1 MDNLATR
8 FVNGMTKEQKTDLYR
23 ILAGAAF
30 FILGEVFSHTVP
42 FFMGYGAL
50 FFFIP
55 GWLTVGA
62 EVLWDA
68 LKNIRRSSVLGARS
82 FRSPYR
88 RIYRNPALLSISSS
102 SSGA

>member
-62 EVLWDA
+62 D
-68 LKNIRRSSVLGARS
+68 
-82 FRSPYR
+82 FSP
-88 RIYRNPALLSISSS
+88 
-102 SSGA
+102 